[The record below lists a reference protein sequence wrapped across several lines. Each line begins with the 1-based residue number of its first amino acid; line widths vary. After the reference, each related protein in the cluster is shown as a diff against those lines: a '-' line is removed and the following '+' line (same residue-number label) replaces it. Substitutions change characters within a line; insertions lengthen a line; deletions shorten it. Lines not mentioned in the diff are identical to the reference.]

1 MDVRLCT
8 AQLSSV
14 GLSFFNLALHRY
26 RCRRSAMRHKTASD
40 SNAKHDERSLDS
52 TEELIRVRAY
62 LLYEERGCEKGH
74 DLDDWLRAES
84 EIAGRNLLLKQRV
97 RKAGA

>member
-1 MDVRLCT
+1 
-8 AQLSSV
+8 
-14 GLSFFNLALHRY
+14 
-26 RCRRSAMRHKTASD
+26 MRHKTASD

-62 LLYEERGCEKGH
+62 QLYEERGCEKGH